1 MSKIIF
7 LFTNSFPFGSGE
19 QYINNEFKLLQNYFK
34 EIFVVPISNFGEK
47 RTSFEDVN
55 LINLDYELNISKIKF
70 FSNIFFYAKL
80 LSSYNS
86 PLSLNNFKSIHH
98 AWTASDFILDFIN
111 DNEIEPKNVTI
122 YSYWLYHS
130 SLIAGFVKL
139 KEPKIRCISRA
150 HMGDVYNEIKPTKFL
165 KLKLKNLDRVLTI
178 SDHARDYILK
188 QFPNYS
194 NKVFTSRLGVKDVG
208 LNPSNL
214 ENNSFT
220 IVSCSSVSRR
230 KRILTIAEIIGMLNL
245 DIKWIHFGDG
255 EQMKELKKMIKKFP
269 NNINVDLMGWVD
281 NKSVLEYYKNHSVDL
296 FINFSFQEGIP
307 VSIMEALSFGIPV
320 LAYDIYALHEIIN
333 SYNGVLLNQNA
344 DKESIAKELKKALKR
359 SFIKEK
365 IKLNW
370 KENYSAKEN
379 YSRFI
384 EKYLL

>member
-1 MSKIIF
+1 MKKTLF
-7 LFTNSFPFGSGE
+7 LFTDSFPFGKSE
-19 QYINNEFKLLQNYFK
+19 QYLNEEFSLLQENFD
-34 EIFVVPISNFGEK
+34 EVFVSPINVSEK
-47 RTSFEDVN
+47 KRIGFENVN
-55 LINLDYELNISKIKF
+55 VIDLENKIHVSKCDFLLNILTYVKF
-70 FSNIFFYAKL
+70 IFSDT
-80 LSSYNS
+80 
-86 PLSLNNFKSIHH
+86 NFLGFENLKSIHH
-98 AWTASDFILDFIN
+98 AWTASDFILDFIK
-111 DNEIEPKNVTI
+111 DNEIEPKNVTV

-130 SLIAGFVKL
+130 ALIAGLIKL
-139 KEPKIRCISRA
+139 KNSNVRCISRA
-150 HMGDVYNEIKPTKFL
+150 HMGDVYDEIKPTKFL